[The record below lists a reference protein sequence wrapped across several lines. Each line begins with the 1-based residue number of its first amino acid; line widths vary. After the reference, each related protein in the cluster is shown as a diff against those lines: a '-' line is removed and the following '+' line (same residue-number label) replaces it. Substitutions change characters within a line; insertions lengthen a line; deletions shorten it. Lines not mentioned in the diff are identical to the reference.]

1 MQALTLVP
9 ETIAQRD
16 GAGPVVELPPNG
28 NRLFVFTL
36 EINRAV
42 EQESLEI
49 EIWGS
54 GDEEGWGEKPLM
66 TLPRKFYCGVYSAL
80 VNLVNRPEVKYLQVK
95 WRMRRW
101 ARGRTEP
108 LFGFTSFMQES
119 GARLSAGS
127 VQASSMAT
135 VA

>member
-1 MQALTLVP
+1 MCPLTLVP
-9 ETIAQRD
+9 ETIAQAD

-42 EQESLEI
+42 EQESLEV

-54 GDEEGWGEKPLM
+54 EDQQDWGDRPVM

-80 VNLVNRPEVKYLQVK
+80 VNLSSRPEVRFLRVK
-95 WRMRRW
+95 WRVQRW

-108 LFGFTSFMQES
+108 LFGFTSFMEES
-119 GARLSAGS
+119 GARLVA
-127 VQASSMAT
+127 ASMAS